1 MQNKRIAVAAAAALA
16 GLVGLAGCSSAP
28 KLADPLAMPAVP
40 AERSETVTV
49 DLTLKSNNRLHDNVV
64 QMPGHAVRPGSTV
77 VINVPESLMEMRSRQ
92 GAANQEFKTKDF
104 FNEAEQQIEK
114 VFIGSGFRVLSRARF
129 EAKLRDLRDEARCDL
144 NTYSCLRSSVADEA
158 RPILD
163 DLKRRFDRGEITAA
177 QYSDQIAEFKSKMQ
191 TRSAGRSRSG
201 DNKELTDI
209 SEVIRAAQA
218 GDIRAD
224 YILQINRFHTD
235 KPVQLKADLRHEP
248 QVRDF
253 LAKYPQLRPTFE
265 SGHHELT
272 CAIVG
277 AELNAKLIH
286 VQTGEIVWIGSHE
299 MNEISAQVERIA
311 VELRQRTFVSN
322 AQEVQQFVAH
332 QNTPYQRQARYG
344 RAVSLPQWKYQ
355 MALVPPTVS
364 AGRCEKTFKLNDE
377 TSATLARRVA
387 NELISTIKV
396 ASR

>member
-1 MQNKRIAVAAAAALA
+1 MQKMRIAIAAAAALA
-16 GLVGLAGCSSAP
+16 ALAGCSSAP
-28 KLADPLAMPAVP
+28 KLAAPLAMPAVP
-40 AERSETVTV
+40 AERTESLTV
-49 DLTLKSNNRLHDNVV
+49 DLTLKSSNRLSENVV
-64 QMPGHAVRPGSTV
+64 QMAGHTVKPGSTV
-77 VINVPESLMEMRSRQ
+77 VINVPESLIEARSKQ
-92 GAANQEFKTKDF
+92 GAANQDFKTKDF

-114 VFIGSGFRVLSRARF
+114 VFIGGGFRVLSRARF

-144 NTYSCLRSSVADEA
+144 NTFGCLRSTVSEEA
-158 RPILD
+158 RPVLD
-163 DLKRRFDRGEITAA
+163 DLKRRFDRGEISAA

-191 TRSAGRSRSG
+191 NRSAGRSRSG

-235 KPVQLKADLRHEP
+235 KQVQLKADLRHEP
-248 QVRDF
+248 EVRDF

-265 SGHHELT
+265 SGHHELS
-272 CAIVG
+272 CAILG

-299 MNEISAQVERIA
+299 MNEISAQVERVA
-311 VELRQRTFVSN
+311 VELRQRTYVSN
-322 AQEVQQFVAH
+322 AQEVQTFVAQ
-332 QNTPYQRQARYG
+332 QNTPYQRQLRYG
-344 RAVSLPQWKYQ
+344 REVTLPAWKYQ
-355 MALVPPTVS
+355 MALVPPTIS
-364 AGRCEKTFKLNDE
+364 AGRCDKKFKPNDE

>member
-1 MQNKRIAVAAAAALA
+1 MQKKRIAIATTLA
-16 GLVGLAGCSSAP
+16 LVGLAGCSSAP
-28 KLADPLAMPAVP
+28 KLAEPLPMPAVP
-40 AERSETVTV
+40 AERGETVTV
-49 DLTLKSNNRLHDNVV
+49 DLTLKNNNRLQDNVV
-64 QMPGHAVRPGSTV
+64 QMPGHAVKAGSTV
-77 VINVPESLMEMRSRQ
+77 VINVPESLMEARSAKS
-92 GAANQEFKTKDF
+92 AANQEFKTKDF

-144 NTYSCLRSSVADEA
+144 NTFGCLRSSVSDEA

-163 DLKRRFDRGEITAA
+163 DLKRRFDRGEISAA
-177 QYSDQIAEFKSKMQ
+177 QYSDQIAEFKAKMQ
-191 TRSAGRSRSG
+191 TRSAGRARSG

-235 KPVQLKADLRHEP
+235 KHVQLKADLRHEP

-253 LAKYPQLRPTFE
+253 LARYPQLRTGFE
-265 SGHHELT
+265 SGHHELN
-272 CAIVG
+272 CSVLG

-299 MNEISAQVERIA
+299 MNEFSAQVQRLA
-311 VELRQRTFVSN
+311 VELRQRTYVSN
-322 AQEVQQFVAH
+322 AAEVQRFVSE
-332 QNTPYQRQARYG
+332 QNTPYQRQLRYG
-344 RAVSLPQWKYQ
+344 RTVTPPEWKYA

-364 AGRCEKTFKLNDE
+364 AGRCEKNFKLNDE

>member
-1 MQNKRIAVAAAAALA
+1 MQTKRISIMAVAALAA
-16 GLVGLAGCSSAP
+16 LAGCSSAP
-28 KLADPLAMPAVP
+28 KLAEPLAMPAVP

-49 DLTLKSNNRLHDNVV
+49 DLTLKSGSRLHDNVV
-64 QMPGHAVRPGSTV
+64 QMPGHTVKPGSTV

-144 NTYSCLRSSVADEA
+144 NTFGCLRSSVAEEA

-163 DLKRRFDRGEITAA
+163 DLKRRFDRGEISAA

-235 KPVQLKADLRHEP
+235 KQVQLKADLRHEP

-253 LAKYPQLRPTFE
+253 LAKYPQLRQTFE
-265 SGHHELT
+265 SGHHELS
-272 CAIVG
+272 CAIMG

-299 MNEISAQVERIA
+299 MNEVSAQVERIA
-311 VELRQRTFVSN
+311 VELRQRTYVAN
-322 AQEVQQFVAH
+322 AQEVQKFVAQ
-332 QNTPYQRQARYG
+332 QNTPYQRQVRYG
-344 RAVSLPQWKYQ
+344 REVALPAWKYQ

-364 AGRCEKTFKLNDE
+364 AGRCEKTFRPDDE